1 MDILTTTGSEGIS
14 RAVRLREF
22 LPPWW
27 CGFGISLVMPS
38 CVLGFFA
45 FGPHQVLPALA
56 WTLPFAAL
64 FLVDC
69 FGPSERRLV
78 PADAPPWFFDGILYV
93 LVSLQALNVFALGL
107 CVSRLKWAGPV
118 EVMDS
123 LGNLLAVRIMV
134 GTNFCCAAI
143 CPAHEFIHRHR
154 RWQRM
159 LGRFLLVTVF
169 FDHFAIAHK
178 TAHHA
183 RLGSTLD
190 PSTAAAGESYEDFFR
205 RTAIHQ
211 WRIAWGVDRKA
222 TATGVAVEALWL
234 VVYTWL
240 FGLLAAVVYLRCA
253 YLAVRILEAVN
264 YFQHY
269 GLTEGSGLSRLTA
282 WRNDS
287 AISLFLFLGLT
298 RHADHHRRPGV
309 PYPRLRALDEGPAM
323 PCGYWGMAV
332 MVLRRNEKYRSWM
345 ESQINAAVRSE
356 DRPAI
361 VQSANTPAND
371 RARGW

>member
-1 MDILTTTGSEGIS
+1 MDILTKTAADGIS

-27 CGFGISLVMPS
+27 CGFGLSLFMPS
-38 CVLGFFA
+38 CVLAFFA
-45 FGPHQVLPALA
+45 TGPHQLLQALA

-64 FLVDC
+64 FLIDC
-69 FGPSERRLV
+69 FGPSERRSV
-78 PADAPPWFFDGILYV
+78 PADAPRWFFDGILYALV
-93 LVSLQALNVFALGL
+93 LLQVLNVLALGL
-107 CVSRLKWAGPV
+107 LVSRLKWGGLF
-118 EVMDS
+118 EITDS
-123 LGNLLAVRIMV
+123 LGNLLAMRIMV

-154 RWQRM
+154 RGQRM
-159 LGRFLLVTVF
+159 LGRLLLVTVF

-178 TAHHA
+178 MAHHA
-183 RLGSTLD
+183 RLGSALD

-205 RTAIHQ
+205 RAAIQQ
-211 WRIAWGVDRKA
+211 WRIACNANRRA
-222 TATGVAVEALWL
+222 TFTGAAVEALWL
-234 VVYTWL
+234 AVYAWL
-240 FGLLAAVVYLRCA
+240 FGLLAAAVYLRCA
-253 YLAVRILEAVN
+253 YLAVRVLEAVN

-287 AISLFLFLGLT
+287 AVSLFLFLGLT
-298 RHADHHRRPGV
+298 RHAHHHRHPGV
-309 PYPRLRALDEGPAM
+309 PYPRLRASGEGPAM

-345 ESQINAAVRSE
+345 ESQVNAFVGSE

-361 VQSANTPAND
+361 VPSTNEPVND
-371 RARGW
+371 PGRGW